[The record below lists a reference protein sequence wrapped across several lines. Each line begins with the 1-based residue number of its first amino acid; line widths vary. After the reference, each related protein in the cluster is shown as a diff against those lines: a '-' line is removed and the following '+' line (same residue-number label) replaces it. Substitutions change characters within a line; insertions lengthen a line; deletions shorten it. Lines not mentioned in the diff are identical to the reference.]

1 MNHDESLDPSDCAIW
16 PLGIMSSLAMAGS
29 ALARG
34 DLAAF
39 FSEASIDN
47 GRLRGPACPCDVG
60 RCCHE
65 RVPAR
70 ARGIAALGDV
80 SESVWGFEGV

>member
-1 MNHDESLDPSDCAIW
+1 ML
-16 PLGIMSSLAMAGS
+16 SSCEASRS

-34 DLAAF
+34 DSAAL

-47 GRLRGPACPCDVG
+47 GLPLSVEPREVG

-65 RVPAR
+65 SVPER
-70 ARGIAALGDV
+70 ARGIAALGDGV
-80 SESVWGFEGV
+80 DESGRAFEGGRGRSRGL